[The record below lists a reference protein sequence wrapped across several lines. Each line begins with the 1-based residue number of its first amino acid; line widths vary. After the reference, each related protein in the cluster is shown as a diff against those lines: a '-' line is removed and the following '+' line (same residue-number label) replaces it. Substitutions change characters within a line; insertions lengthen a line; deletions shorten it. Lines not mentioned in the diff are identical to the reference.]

1 LSGLWTLG
9 ILILAGAF
17 ALLLFLNPNL
27 SWTVKRLPR
36 AVYPLF
42 SRRKQP
48 KDLETEDYDFHLN
61 SDRLAL
67 QTQDKETSP

>member
-1 LSGLWTLG
+1 MSGFWTLG
-9 ILILAGAF
+9 ILIIAGAF

-42 SRRKQP
+42 SRRKRPRKP
-48 KDLETEDYDFHLN
+48 KTEDYGFHPSQEN
-61 SDRLAL
+61 PDA
-67 QTQDKETSP
+67 DPHEMETPA

>member
-1 LSGLWTLG
+1 VSGFWTLG
-9 ILILAGAF
+9 ILIIAGAF

-42 SRRKQP
+42 SRRKRPQDP
-48 KDLETEDYDFHLN
+48 KTEDYGFHL
-61 SDRLAL
+61 SKESSEADP
-67 QTQDKETSP
+67 QDKETSA